1 MVQYTVCTVAKGA
14 ACCGAETSC
23 TVRWVGRRTSNT
35 HYNRFHPPPSFPFLL
50 QWRSESSYCRE
61 IQNVLLCTVRFII
74 ETLTVFPFLL
84 QNERGV
90 GFRSKGEW
98 LQSHWMMGCRY
109 PSVDELISSRFALG
123 VNSWISGSQRRQ
135 PERLLHPEMTSL
147 IASDI
152 HLMLYIFVSV

>member
-35 HYNRFHPPPSFPFLL
+35 DCNRFPPPPSFPFLL

-61 IQNVLLCTVRFII
+61 IQNVLLCTVPFII
-74 ETLTVFPFLL
+74 ETLTVFLFLL

-123 VNSWISGSQRRQ
+123 VNSRISGLDGNNPSGRCIRKW
-135 PERLLHPEMTSL
+135 RHWLRAIS
-147 IASDI
+147 I
-152 HLMLYIFVSV
+152 